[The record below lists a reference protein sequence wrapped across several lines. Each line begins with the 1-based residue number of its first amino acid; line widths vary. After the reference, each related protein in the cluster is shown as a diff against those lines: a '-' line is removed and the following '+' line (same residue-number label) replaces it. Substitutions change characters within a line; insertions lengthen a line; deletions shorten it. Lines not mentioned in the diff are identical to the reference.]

1 MSRLT
6 IRAEEDGVKAAWY
19 GERDVFLEG
28 EVGYAEADKL
38 AHYED
43 LEEQLE
49 KLYGGM
55 MPLDEIVENL
65 NRIVQNGEEKLDYAR
80 ILTNAEAEKWDK
92 WKDLEEQGR
101 LIELPCEKVY
111 CIINYN
117 SPKYAFIDS
126 IPIETMLI
134 YDLKHIDNG
143 NIFFSTKEKAE
154 TKLAEVKGK

>member
-6 IRAEEDGVKAAWY
+6 LKEAISHAKEVAEENYRQGMLCHANPND
-19 GERDVFLEG
+19 EEL
-28 EVGYAEADKL
+28 DKCIECGKEHEQL
-38 AHYED
+38 AGW
-43 LEEQLE
+43 LEELQR
-49 KLYGGM
+49 Y
-55 MPLDEIVENL
+55 
-65 NRIVQNGEEKLDYAR
+65 
-80 ILTNAEAEKWDK
+80 
-92 WKDLEEQGR
+92 KDLEEQGR

-134 YDLKHIDNG
+134 YDLKHIDNR

-154 TKLAEVKGK
+154 AKLEEVKGK

>member
-6 IRAEEDGVKAAWY
+6 LKEAISHAKEVAEENYRQGMLCHANPND
-19 GERDVFLEG
+19 EEL
-28 EVGYAEADKL
+28 DKCIECGKEHEQL
-38 AHYED
+38 AGW
-43 LEEQLE
+43 LEELQR
-49 KLYGGM
+49 Y
-55 MPLDEIVENL
+55 
-65 NRIVQNGEEKLDYAR
+65 
-80 ILTNAEAEKWDK
+80 
-92 WKDLEEQGR
+92 KDLEEQGR

-154 TKLAEVKGK
+154 AKLEEWRVRNE

>member
-6 IRAEEDGVKAAWY
+6 LKEAISHAKEVAEENYRQGMLCHANPND
-19 GERDVFLEG
+19 EEL
-28 EVGYAEADKL
+28 DKCIECGKEHEQL
-38 AHYED
+38 AGW
-43 LEEQLE
+43 LEELQR
-49 KLYGGM
+49 Y
-55 MPLDEIVENL
+55 
-65 NRIVQNGEEKLDYAR
+65 
-80 ILTNAEAEKWDK
+80 
-92 WKDLEEQGR
+92 KDLEEQGR

-143 NIFFSTKEKAE
+143 NIFFSTKEKAKTRLE
-154 TKLAEVKGK
+154 EVKSK

>member
-6 IRAEEDGVKAAWY
+6 LKEAISHAKEVAEENYRQGMLCHANPND
-19 GERDVFLEG
+19 EEL
-28 EVGYAEADKL
+28 DKCIECGKEHEQL
-38 AHYED
+38 AGW
-43 LEEQLE
+43 LEELQR
-49 KLYGGM
+49 Y
-55 MPLDEIVENL
+55 
-65 NRIVQNGEEKLDYAR
+65 
-80 ILTNAEAEKWDK
+80 
-92 WKDLEEQGR
+92 KDLEEQGR

-154 TKLAEVKGK
+154 AKLEEVKGK